1 MIPSAEPAPV
11 IAAGLVAWT
20 GAPGRDLAV
29 AAVIAVLILR
39 LQTHQRRSSMRIS
52 ISVLAVAAT
61 LPIAAA
67 LAQQSQSTEPSQ
79 QMHGPMMGQGMM
91 ERGMMPMMEMMAPAQ
106 HIEGRLAFLKT
117 ELQITDAQMPQW
129 NVFSDALRANAKS
142 MSDLRGTSTS
152 NGMMGPGQNMMRR
165 SEMMSGQA
173 GTGMS
178 LPDRLDRAEQHMAAY
193 LEMLRAMKGPTTQ
206 LYAVLSDDQKRLA
219 DQLIRGPMGIG
230 MM

>member
-1 MIPSAEPAPV
+1 
-11 IAAGLVAWT
+11 
-20 GAPGRDLAV
+20 
-29 AAVIAVLILR
+29 
-39 LQTHQRRSSMRIS
+39 MR
-52 ISVLAVAAT
+52 
-61 LPIAAA
+61 
-67 LAQQSQSTEPSQ
+67 
-79 QMHGPMMGQGMM
+79 GPMMDHGMM
-91 ERGMMPMMEMMAPAQ
+91 ERGMMMGQMTGPGMMPMMGMMPPAQ

-142 MSDLRGTSTS
+142 MIDLKSTTMS
-152 NGMMGPGQNMMRR
+152 NELRGPGQGMKRR

-178 LPDRLDRAEQHMAAY
+178 LPDRLDRAEQHMAAH

-219 DQLIRGPMGIG
+219 DRLIHGPMGMG